1 MSTSRPGF
9 EARRRRAT
17 SSVCASAI
25 ALLRVPIRKPC
36 PDTRSPFERDQ
47 RLQRLALL
55 PDAMDRIQ
63 LLDISGISNGNHR
76 ACAWSP
82 TLHGDLG
89 LSLPGFTPACL
100 EGCFGPIRDAVA
112 QAVGLFV
119 ATKRQFSPSRG

>member
-1 MSTSRPGF
+1 MGDARRHADAR
-9 EARRRRAT
+9 EARSRHHQRIRGADFAAIGKPLL
-17 SSVCASAI
+17 VAAVELCDPRVGGASAI

-36 PDTRSPFERDQ
+36 PDTRSPLERDQ

-100 EGCFGPIRDAVA
+100 EG
-112 QAVGLFV
+112 
-119 ATKRQFSPSRG
+119 